1 MISAMLAWFGAF
13 PEAWASV
20 PVALELDLHVGGV
33 APEAPPQAVC
43 LVIDV
48 RGEDELKW
56 LSQFARQISIPI
68 VAVVGDERCGRAV
81 MNLGI
86 EGFVLRSSSAWEVE
100 VRIAAAMESAIS
112 GDVDPITG
120 LPTWRATRPHVDR
133 YLALARRFGR
143 SSALLLVS
151 LEESRPEPR
160 RLRWFAEGL
169 RNCTRD
175 TDLVARYDG
184 GEFVILAAEAEY
196 EEARTL
202 GQRILHNSGVEVYV
216 GLACSR
222 AVDVGGA
229 DDLLRQAVAAVEACR
244 LRGDTHLATSVDCD

>member
-1 MISAMLAWFGAF
+1 MLAWFGAF

-20 PVALELDLHVGGV
+20 PGALELELHVAGIS
-33 APEAPPQAVC
+33 AETPHEAVC
-43 LVIDV
+43 LVLDV
-48 RGEDELKW
+48 GGPAEIKW
-56 LSQFARQISIPI
+56 LSQNARQISIPI
-68 VAVVGDERCGRAV
+68 VAVVGDERSGRAV
-81 MNLGI
+81 MDLGVD
-86 EGFVLRSSSAWEVE
+86 GFVLRSSEAWEVE
-100 VRIAAAMESAIS
+100 VRIAAAMDAAIS
-112 GDVDPITG
+112 ADVDSITG
-120 LPTWRATRPHVDR
+120 LPTWSATRPHVDR

-151 LEESRPEPR
+151 LEGARQEPR
-160 RLRWFAEGL
+160 RLRWFADGL
-169 RNCTRD
+169 RACTRD

-202 GQRILHNSGVEVYV
+202 GQRILDNSGVEVYV

-244 LRGDTHLATSVDCD
+244 LRGEGHLATSVDCD